1 MWRTYSELIRY
12 PTLLDRFKYLKLDG
26 IVGIDTFG
34 HDRFLN
40 QALYTSYEWKKIR
53 NRVIV
58 RDMGCDMAL
67 DGYGIYGRVIIH
79 HINPLSIEDIESRNP
94 KVFDMDN
101 LVCVSHMTHEAI
113 HYGDESLLPKDPIE
127 RKPGDT
133 RLW

>member
-1 MWRTYSELIRY
+1 MWRTYSELIQY

-67 DGYGIYGRVIIH
+67 DGYGIYGRVIMH
-79 HINPLSIEDIESRNP
+79 HINPLSIEDIESRSS

-113 HYGDESLLPKDPIE
+113 HYGDENLLPKDPIE

>member
-1 MWRTYSELIRY
+1 MWRTYSELIQY

-79 HINPLSIEDIESRNP
+79 HINPLSIEDIESRSS

>member
-1 MWRTYSELIRY
+1 MWRTYSELIQY

-67 DGYGIYGRVIIH
+67 DGYGIHGRVIIH
-79 HINPLSIEDIESRNP
+79 HINPLSIEDIESRSS

-113 HYGDESLLPKDPIE
+113 HYGDENLLPKDPIE

>member
-1 MWRTYSELIRY
+1 MWRTYSELIQY

-79 HINPLSIEDIESRNP
+79 HINPLSIEDIESRSS

-113 HYGDESLLPKDPIE
+113 HYGDENLLPKDPIE

>member
-1 MWRTYSELIRY
+1 MWRTYSELIQY

-79 HINPLSIEDIESRNP
+79 HINPLSIEDIESGSS

-113 HYGDESLLPKDPIE
+113 HYGDENLLPKDPIE

>member
-1 MWRTYSELIRY
+1 MWRTYSDLIQY

-79 HINPLSIEDIESRNP
+79 HINPLSIEDIESRSS